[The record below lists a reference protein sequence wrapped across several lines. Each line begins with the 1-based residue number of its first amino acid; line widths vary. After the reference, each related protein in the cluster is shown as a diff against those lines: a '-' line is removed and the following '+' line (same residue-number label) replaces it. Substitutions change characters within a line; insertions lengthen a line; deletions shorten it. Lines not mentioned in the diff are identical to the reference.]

1 MSNRNGQFSVSY
13 MARHMSSHEDGVYR
27 AKGRG
32 KQVARNRR
40 TDAFEAEFNPK
51 LQAEPTTTHHHFT
64 SHQPQAVLMKT
75 MRNGKKVF
83 TVKR

>member
-1 MSNRNGQFSVSY
+1 MSNRNGQFSASY
-13 MARHMSSHEDGVYR
+13 MARHMSSHEDGVFR

-51 LQAEPTTTHHHFT
+51 LNPSNTTQHHFT

-75 MRNGKKVF
+75 MRNGKKLY